1 MALLLEVLNLEISD
15 FNEEMHCSTAFDPI
29 AETMNDPE
37 VQKEINDVK
46 VVTFPPGLDQGMVKQ
61 RMGAILNGIIPQPRK
76 AHTIENLVV
85 SYLSTRAES
94 LCSLPITSRYSSPK
108 IVSTSY
114 HCAASSP

>member
-1 MALLLEVLNLEISD
+1 
-15 FNEEMHCSTAFDPI
+15 
-29 AETMNDPE
+29 MNDPE

-85 SYLSTRAES
+85 SCESCSKCYHIKQINDVLVWREPNLALNGNVTTRSKGWEEE
-94 LCSLPITSRYSSPK
+94 K
-108 IVSTSY
+108 
-114 HCAASSP
+114 